1 MTEVA
6 GESTLDPATVAVG
19 DTGPTVE
26 VGDLTRKDFVRY
38 AGASGDFNPV
48 HYDEPFAR
56 EAGYPSVFAQG
67 MFTAG
72 VASRFV
78 VDWVGVE
85 TLASFSTR
93 FAAQVWPGDS
103 LTVEGSVAAVDRTA
117 DGTTVELEFAVRSD
131 REDAVLTGT
140 AAAFYP
146 STDRE
151 RPMD

>member
-1 MTEVA
+1 MTEIT
-6 GESTLDPATVAVG
+6 GGSTLDPATVAVG
-19 DTGPTVE
+19 DGGPTVE
-26 VGDLTRKDFVRY
+26 VEDLSREDFVRY

-78 VDWVGVE
+78 VDWVGVGVL
-85 TLASFSTR
+85 TSFSTR

-103 LTVEGSVAAVDRTA
+103 LTVDGSVAAVDRS
-117 DGTTVELEFAVRSD
+117 DDRTTVDIEFSVRSD
-131 REDAVLTGT
+131 GEGVVLTGT
-140 AAAFYP
+140 ATSIYP
-146 STDRE
+146 TAKS
-151 RPMD
+151 PMD